1 MTQHVYLSM
10 GSNIGDPI
18 HYLQAA
24 LAALDALEGCQLL
37 AVSSLFQ
44 TPAWGKTDQPDFVNL
59 ACQVATQLNPL
70 DFLDACQKIE
80 TDLGRVR
87 LEKWGERTLD
97 IDIVL
102 WGEETLDFPRLQ
114 VPHPYMQE
122 RAFVL
127 LPLVQLIPHFIHPQ
141 LGKNISQL
149 LETVQADCLAITQLP
164 QQPHPTKEIL

>member
-10 GSNIGDPI
+10 GGNIGDPI

-24 LAALDALEGCQLL
+24 LAALDALEGCQIL
-37 AVSSLFQ
+37 AVSSFFQ

-59 ACQVATQLNPL
+59 ACQVSTQLDPL

-127 LPLVQLIPHFIHPQ
+127 LPLDQIAPDRIHPV
-141 LGKNISQL
+141 LKRSIRNL
-149 LETVQADCLAITQLP
+149 LEDLAEDCLAITQLP
-164 QQPHPTKEIL
+164 DS